1 MNATVS
7 LALSNDHGKKERK
20 KERTARK
27 EGRKEGRKE
36 EGHGIKRARYLFIK
50 WTNCYQL
57 AEEQDEPLTLQHN
70 RAAVFPYN
78 PEIMVKIQQAFKL
91 TFICD
96 ETNHLSDHLDF
107 FQLEMKDVLLGEFV
121 DHFLQLEPPVT
132 TTTTTTTT
140 TKEFSSV
147 RHWAVEDV

>member
-1 MNATVS
+1 
-7 LALSNDHGKKERK
+7 
-20 KERTARK
+20 
-27 EGRKEGRKE
+27 
-36 EGHGIKRARYLFIK
+36 
-50 WTNCYQL
+50 
-57 AEEQDEPLTLQHN
+57 
-70 RAAVFPYN
+70 
-78 PEIMVKIQQAFKL
+78 MVKIQQAFKL

-132 TTTTTTTT
+132 TTT
-140 TKEFSSV
+140 KEFSSV